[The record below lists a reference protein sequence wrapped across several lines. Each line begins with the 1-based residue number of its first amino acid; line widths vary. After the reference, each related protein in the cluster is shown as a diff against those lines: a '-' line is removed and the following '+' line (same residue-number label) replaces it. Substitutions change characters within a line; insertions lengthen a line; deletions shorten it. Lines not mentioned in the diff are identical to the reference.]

1 MGETIFGIT
10 ASVFLCVLVGC
21 GLWIL
26 IQDWKL
32 SYTNQKDKQKK
43 PIPWTK
49 FDQYVYLLE
58 EQNRVWSAKIR
69 NELLRKKLMEMGIRK
84 IMPEEDEDEENETTR
99 ENSDPPSEPV

>member
-1 MGETIFGIT
+1 MGEIIFGII
-10 ASVFLCVLVGC
+10 ASVLLCVFVGC

-26 IQDWKL
+26 IQKWKID
-32 SYTNQKDKQKK
+32 QQKK
-43 PIPWTK
+43 RIPWTK